1 MSVITTET
9 FHCRTL
15 AETPVVFPATADK
28 PALVACRVLTS
39 RRWQDRNGQWQE
51 ADRPVATKII
61 FRGRRAETLITNHVT
76 QLFPKGSPVIAIGQ
90 IDDQPD
96 AYLSNNQARA
106 TNVLV
111 GHRIS
116 LDTLA
121 IERRIH
127 AKVTPTPSPAGTDRN
142 PYGASDGFAPTQ
154 PVGQPGGLDP
164 LFDPAPQEPTF

>member
-1 MSVITTET
+1 MSVITTENIIVGN
-9 FHCRTL
+9 L

-28 PALVACRVLTS
+28 PALVAFRVLTS

-76 QLFPKGSPVIAIGQ
+76 QLFPKGAPVIAIGQ

-106 TNVLV
+106 TNVIV

-121 IERRIH
+121 IERRTH
-127 AKVTPTPSPAGTDRN
+127 AKPTPTPSPAGTDRN
-142 PYGASDGFAPTQ
+142 PYGATDGFTPTQ
-154 PVGQPGGLDP
+154 PAGPDP